1 MKLESLRIF
10 NLRITFAAK
19 PTLTVA
25 ITTTMAKRIAQY
37 SKKEKKK
44 KQFNS
49 LIVID
54 SNHK

>member
-44 KQFNS
+44 KTIQQPHCDR
-49 LIVID
+49 L
-54 SNHK
+54 KP

>member
-44 KQFNS
+44 KKTIQ
-49 LIVID
+49 
-54 SNHK
+54 